1 MNDEVSNI
9 HRATQ
14 RTWRHRWPWRLL
26 VALVLAAEV
35 PSGAVVAGRYS
46 RVPTEPYVLR
56 AGKTAVGLV
65 YTPEV
70 LQLLVRRASARD
82 VDVRISDAIRNQTPI
97 VVMWSVPVPSDV
109 GPEPPPYTVVIIA
122 GSDDARNVGG
132 RITPLWVEHD
142 ASSLAALDNRVT
154 THQVGAVAAFPRSA
168 FVKGRIIDMYSDYP
182 PNAETGEHRG
192 VHRSA
197 PIQFEIDARGY
208 GVRQN

>member
-1 MNDEVSNI
+1 M
-9 HRATQ
+9 HQPTQ
-14 RTWRHRWPWRLL
+14 PAWRQRWPCRLFL
-26 VALVLAAEV
+26 ALVLAAEI
-35 PSGAVVAGRYS
+35 PSGAVASGRHS
-46 RVPTEPYVLR
+46 PVPTEPYVLR
-56 AGKTAVGLV
+56 VGKTAVGLV
-65 YTPEV
+65 YTPEL
-70 LQLLVRRASARD
+70 LQVLVRPAGGRN
-82 VDVRISDAIRNQTPI
+82 VDIRVIDAIRNQTPI
-97 VVMWSVPVPSDV
+97 VVMWSVPVPSEV